1 MKKSTIWSIIVVA
14 VLALGGAG
22 VFFYSSQQKQSQEQT
37 ANSSYSSH
45 MQAGKEAV
53 KAKKYS
59 QAADEFDQAY
69 QAKATAQAKN
79 YQAQAENLADSI
91 KLAKTT
97 VKYASALNL
106 AQKAQEQNGGYSVMT
121 SQAKKLVKQ
130 LKAVKDNYDSEIKPL
145 LNKAAKAMEDG
156 DYDSAVSTYSSILDL
171 PYINGAYYAKV
182 RSNVKDLLKEAKSKL
197 RALIGTDHDIAV
209 LVPDPC
215 ICLRHE
221 TTSSPVSPG
230 VVRRIDPGEEDLTIG
245 SLLEESS
252 GLDVTIECAHHS
264 RINIIL
270 LEDLCIVEK
279 KLRTYGILE
288 TIDLSIDD
296 CIINRSVE
304 VEVCLRLIVIG
315 LVKEKACLSKL
326 NKTYS
331 IEHDDIGKRLL
342 IPCHRVH
349 DDSLLSISHCRNS
362 LDVERHICCCIALSI
377 EELLVE
383 RCSELRLSCRPDE
396 KLSFRIDTICSC
408 FIRRT
413 ACEYRHERN
422 KADQC
427 KHQNSLHKLNE

>member
-22 VFFYSSQQKQSQEQT
+22 VYFYSSQQKQSQEQM

-45 MQAGKEAV
+45 MQSGKEAV
-53 KAKKYS
+53 KAKRYS

-182 RSNVKDLLKEAKSKL
+182 RSNVKDLLKEAKSKQE
-197 RALIGTDHDIAV
+197 D
-209 LVPDPC
+209 
-215 ICLRHE
+215 
-221 TTSSPVSPG
+221 SSS
-230 VVRRIDPGEEDLTIG
+230 
-245 SLLEESS
+245 ESS
-252 GLDVTIECAHHS
+252 SSSSSSDSSSSKASSSSSSSSSAASSSSSSSNRAEGSGTSNNDKVGGSTVTSRDVQQIRTQLDNLGESTAGWS
-264 RINIIL
+264 PQDLINL
-270 LEDLCIVEK
+270 FNYAYQQGH
-279 KLRTYGILE
+279 T
-288 TIDLSIDD
+288 TIDSITKD
-296 CIINRSVE
+296 
-304 VEVCLRLIVIG
+304 
-315 LVKEKACLSKL
+315 
-326 NKTYS
+326 
-331 IEHDDIGKRLL
+331 
-342 IPCHRVH
+342 
-349 DDSLLSISHCRNS
+349 
-362 LDVERHICCCIALSI
+362 DVEGYLKSG
-377 EELLVE
+377 
-383 RCSELRLSCRPDE
+383 
-396 KLSFRIDTICSC
+396 K
-408 FIRRT
+408 
-413 ACEYRHERN
+413 
-422 KADQC
+422 
-427 KHQNSLHKLNE
+427 

>member
-22 VFFYSSQQKQSQEQT
+22 VYFYSSQQKQSQEQT

-182 RSNVKDLLKEAKSKL
+182 RSNVKDLLKEAKSKQE
-197 RALIGTDHDIAV
+197 D
-209 LVPDPC
+209 
-215 ICLRHE
+215 
-221 TTSSPVSPG
+221 SSS
-230 VVRRIDPGEEDLTIG
+230 
-245 SLLEESS
+245 SESS
-252 GLDVTIECAHHS
+252 SSSSSSDSSSSKASSSSSSSAASSSSNQAEGSGTSNNDKVGGSTVTSRDVQQIRTQLDKLGESTAGWS
-264 RINIIL
+264 PQDLINL
-270 LEDLCIVEK
+270 FNYAYQQGH
-279 KLRTYGILE
+279 T
-288 TIDLSIDD
+288 TIDSITKD
-296 CIINRSVE
+296 
-304 VEVCLRLIVIG
+304 
-315 LVKEKACLSKL
+315 
-326 NKTYS
+326 
-331 IEHDDIGKRLL
+331 
-342 IPCHRVH
+342 
-349 DDSLLSISHCRNS
+349 
-362 LDVERHICCCIALSI
+362 DVEGYLKSG
-377 EELLVE
+377 
-383 RCSELRLSCRPDE
+383 
-396 KLSFRIDTICSC
+396 K
-408 FIRRT
+408 
-413 ACEYRHERN
+413 
-422 KADQC
+422 
-427 KHQNSLHKLNE
+427 

>member
-22 VFFYSSQQKQSQEQT
+22 VYFYSSQQKQSQEQM

-53 KAKKYS
+53 KAKRYS

-171 PYINGAYYAKV
+171 PYINGAYYTKV
-182 RSNVKDLLKEAKSKL
+182 RSNVKDLLKEAKSKQE
-197 RALIGTDHDIAV
+197 D
-209 LVPDPC
+209 
-215 ICLRHE
+215 
-221 TTSSPVSPG
+221 SSS
-230 VVRRIDPGEEDLTIG
+230 
-245 SLLEESS
+245 ESS
-252 GLDVTIECAHHS
+252 SSSSSSDSSSSKASSSSSSSSSAASSSSSSSNRAEGSRTSNNDKVGGSTVTSRDVQQIRTQLDKLGESTAGWS
-264 RINIIL
+264 PQDLINL
-270 LEDLCIVEK
+270 FNYAYQQGH
-279 KLRTYGILE
+279 T
-288 TIDLSIDD
+288 TIDSITKD
-296 CIINRSVE
+296 
-304 VEVCLRLIVIG
+304 
-315 LVKEKACLSKL
+315 
-326 NKTYS
+326 
-331 IEHDDIGKRLL
+331 
-342 IPCHRVH
+342 
-349 DDSLLSISHCRNS
+349 
-362 LDVERHICCCIALSI
+362 DVEGYLKSG
-377 EELLVE
+377 
-383 RCSELRLSCRPDE
+383 
-396 KLSFRIDTICSC
+396 K
-408 FIRRT
+408 
-413 ACEYRHERN
+413 
-422 KADQC
+422 
-427 KHQNSLHKLNE
+427 

>member
-22 VFFYSSQQKQSQEQT
+22 VYFYSSQQKQSQEQM

-53 KAKKYS
+53 KAKRYS

-182 RSNVKDLLKEAKSKL
+182 RSNVKDLLKEAKSKQE
-197 RALIGTDHDIAV
+197 D
-209 LVPDPC
+209 
-215 ICLRHE
+215 
-221 TTSSPVSPG
+221 SSS
-230 VVRRIDPGEEDLTIG
+230 
-245 SLLEESS
+245 ESS
-252 GLDVTIECAHHS
+252 SSSRSSDSSSSKASSSSSSSSSAASSSSSSSNRAEGSGTSNNDKVGGSTVTSRDVQQIRTQLDKLGESTAGWS
-264 RINIIL
+264 PQDLINL
-270 LEDLCIVEK
+270 FNYAYQQGH
-279 KLRTYGILE
+279 T
-288 TIDLSIDD
+288 TIDSITKD
-296 CIINRSVE
+296 
-304 VEVCLRLIVIG
+304 
-315 LVKEKACLSKL
+315 
-326 NKTYS
+326 
-331 IEHDDIGKRLL
+331 
-342 IPCHRVH
+342 
-349 DDSLLSISHCRNS
+349 
-362 LDVERHICCCIALSI
+362 DVEGYLKSG
-377 EELLVE
+377 
-383 RCSELRLSCRPDE
+383 
-396 KLSFRIDTICSC
+396 K
-408 FIRRT
+408 
-413 ACEYRHERN
+413 
-422 KADQC
+422 
-427 KHQNSLHKLNE
+427 

>member
-22 VFFYSSQQKQSQEQT
+22 VYFYSSQQKQSQEQT

-156 DYDSAVSTYSSILDL
+156 DYNSAVSTYSSILDL

-182 RSNVKDLLKEAKSKL
+182 RSNVKDLLKEAKSKQE
-197 RALIGTDHDIAV
+197 D
-209 LVPDPC
+209 
-215 ICLRHE
+215 
-221 TTSSPVSPG
+221 SSS
-230 VVRRIDPGEEDLTIG
+230 
-245 SLLEESS
+245 SSESS
-252 GLDVTIECAHHS
+252 SSSSDSSSSKASSSSSSSSSAASSSSNQAEGSGTSNNDKVGGSTVTSRDVQQIRTQLDKLGESTAGWS
-264 RINIIL
+264 PQDLINL
-270 LEDLCIVEK
+270 FNYAYQQGH
-279 KLRTYGILE
+279 T
-288 TIDLSIDD
+288 TIDSITKD
-296 CIINRSVE
+296 
-304 VEVCLRLIVIG
+304 
-315 LVKEKACLSKL
+315 
-326 NKTYS
+326 
-331 IEHDDIGKRLL
+331 
-342 IPCHRVH
+342 
-349 DDSLLSISHCRNS
+349 
-362 LDVERHICCCIALSI
+362 DVEGYLKSG
-377 EELLVE
+377 
-383 RCSELRLSCRPDE
+383 
-396 KLSFRIDTICSC
+396 K
-408 FIRRT
+408 
-413 ACEYRHERN
+413 
-422 KADQC
+422 
-427 KHQNSLHKLNE
+427 

>member
-22 VFFYSSQQKQSQEQT
+22 VFFYSSQQKQSQKQM

-59 QAADEFDQAY
+59 QAADEFNQAY

-130 LKAVKDNYDSEIKPL
+130 LKAVKDNYNSEIKPL

-182 RSNVKDLLKEAKSKL
+182 RSNVKDLLKEAKSKQE
-197 RALIGTDHDIAV
+197 D
-209 LVPDPC
+209 
-215 ICLRHE
+215 
-221 TTSSPVSPG
+221 SSS
-230 VVRRIDPGEEDLTIG
+230 
-245 SLLEESS
+245 SESS
-252 GLDVTIECAHHS
+252 SSSSSSDSSSSKASSSSSSSSSAASSSSNQAEGSGTSNNDKVGGSTVTSRDIQQIRTQLDKLGESTAGWS
-264 RINIIL
+264 PQDLINL
-270 LEDLCIVEK
+270 FNYAYQQGHTTLD
-279 KLRTYGILE
+279 
-288 TIDLSIDD
+288 SITKD
-296 CIINRSVE
+296 
-304 VEVCLRLIVIG
+304 
-315 LVKEKACLSKL
+315 
-326 NKTYS
+326 
-331 IEHDDIGKRLL
+331 
-342 IPCHRVH
+342 
-349 DDSLLSISHCRNS
+349 
-362 LDVERHICCCIALSI
+362 DVEGYLKSG
-377 EELLVE
+377 
-383 RCSELRLSCRPDE
+383 
-396 KLSFRIDTICSC
+396 K
-408 FIRRT
+408 
-413 ACEYRHERN
+413 
-422 KADQC
+422 
-427 KHQNSLHKLNE
+427 

>member
-53 KAKKYS
+53 KAMKYS
-59 QAADEFDQAY
+59 HAADEFDLAY
-69 QAKATAQAKN
+69 LAKETAQAKN

-182 RSNVKDLLKEAKSKL
+182 RSNVKDLLKEAKSKQE
-197 RALIGTDHDIAV
+197 D
-209 LVPDPC
+209 
-215 ICLRHE
+215 
-221 TTSSPVSPG
+221 SSS
-230 VVRRIDPGEEDLTIG
+230 
-245 SLLEESS
+245 SESS
-252 GLDVTIECAHHS
+252 SSSISSDSSSSKASSSSSSSSSAASSSSNQAEGSGTSNNDKVGGSTVTSRDVQQIRTQLDKLGESTAGWS
-264 RINIIL
+264 PQDLINL
-270 LEDLCIVEK
+270 FNYAYQQGH
-279 KLRTYGILE
+279 T
-288 TIDLSIDD
+288 TIDSITKD
-296 CIINRSVE
+296 
-304 VEVCLRLIVIG
+304 
-315 LVKEKACLSKL
+315 
-326 NKTYS
+326 
-331 IEHDDIGKRLL
+331 
-342 IPCHRVH
+342 
-349 DDSLLSISHCRNS
+349 
-362 LDVERHICCCIALSI
+362 DVEGYLKSG
-377 EELLVE
+377 
-383 RCSELRLSCRPDE
+383 
-396 KLSFRIDTICSC
+396 K
-408 FIRRT
+408 
-413 ACEYRHERN
+413 
-422 KADQC
+422 
-427 KHQNSLHKLNE
+427 

>member
-22 VFFYSSQQKQSQEQT
+22 VFFYSSQQKQSQKQM

-59 QAADEFDQAY
+59 QAADEFNQAY

-130 LKAVKDNYDSEIKPL
+130 LKAVKDNYNSEIKPL

-182 RSNVKDLLKEAKSKL
+182 RSNVKDLLKEAKSKQE
-197 RALIGTDHDIAV
+197 D
-209 LVPDPC
+209 
-215 ICLRHE
+215 
-221 TTSSPVSPG
+221 SSS
-230 VVRRIDPGEEDLTIG
+230 
-245 SLLEESS
+245 SESS
-252 GLDVTIECAHHS
+252 SSSSSSDSSSSKASSSSSSSSSAASSSSNQAEGSGTSNNDKVGGSTVTSRDIQQIRTQLDKLGESTAGWS
-264 RINIIL
+264 PQDLINL
-270 LEDLCIVEK
+270 FNYAYQQGH
-279 KLRTYGILE
+279 T
-288 TIDLSIDD
+288 TIDSITKD
-296 CIINRSVE
+296 
-304 VEVCLRLIVIG
+304 
-315 LVKEKACLSKL
+315 
-326 NKTYS
+326 
-331 IEHDDIGKRLL
+331 
-342 IPCHRVH
+342 
-349 DDSLLSISHCRNS
+349 
-362 LDVERHICCCIALSI
+362 DVEGYLKSG
-377 EELLVE
+377 
-383 RCSELRLSCRPDE
+383 
-396 KLSFRIDTICSC
+396 K
-408 FIRRT
+408 
-413 ACEYRHERN
+413 
-422 KADQC
+422 
-427 KHQNSLHKLNE
+427 

>member
-22 VFFYSSQQKQSQEQT
+22 VYFYSSQQKQSQEQT

-59 QAADEFDQAY
+59 HAADEFDQAY

-156 DYDSAVSTYSSILDL
+156 DYNSAVSTYSSILDL

-182 RSNVKDLLKEAKSKL
+182 RSNVKDLLKEAKSKQE
-197 RALIGTDHDIAV
+197 D
-209 LVPDPC
+209 
-215 ICLRHE
+215 
-221 TTSSPVSPG
+221 SSS
-230 VVRRIDPGEEDLTIG
+230 
-245 SLLEESS
+245 SSESS
-252 GLDVTIECAHHS
+252 SSSSDSSSSKANSSSSSSSSAASSSSNQAEGSGTSNNDKVGGSTVTSRDVQQIRTQLDKLGESTAGWS
-264 RINIIL
+264 PQDLINL
-270 LEDLCIVEK
+270 FNYAYQQGH
-279 KLRTYGILE
+279 T
-288 TIDLSIDD
+288 TIDSITKD
-296 CIINRSVE
+296 
-304 VEVCLRLIVIG
+304 
-315 LVKEKACLSKL
+315 
-326 NKTYS
+326 
-331 IEHDDIGKRLL
+331 
-342 IPCHRVH
+342 
-349 DDSLLSISHCRNS
+349 
-362 LDVERHICCCIALSI
+362 DVEGYLKSG
-377 EELLVE
+377 
-383 RCSELRLSCRPDE
+383 
-396 KLSFRIDTICSC
+396 K
-408 FIRRT
+408 
-413 ACEYRHERN
+413 
-422 KADQC
+422 
-427 KHQNSLHKLNE
+427 

>member
-182 RSNVKDLLKEAKSKL
+182 RSNVKDLLKEAKSKQE
-197 RALIGTDHDIAV
+197 D
-209 LVPDPC
+209 
-215 ICLRHE
+215 
-221 TTSSPVSPG
+221 SSS
-230 VVRRIDPGEEDLTIG
+230 
-245 SLLEESS
+245 SESS
-252 GLDVTIECAHHS
+252 SSSSSSDSSSSKASSSSSSSSSAASSSSNQAEGAGASNNDKVGGSTVTSRDVQQIRTQLDKLGESTAGWS
-264 RINIIL
+264 PQDLINL
-270 LEDLCIVEK
+270 FNYAYQQGH
-279 KLRTYGILE
+279 T
-288 TIDLSIDD
+288 TIDSITKD
-296 CIINRSVE
+296 
-304 VEVCLRLIVIG
+304 
-315 LVKEKACLSKL
+315 
-326 NKTYS
+326 
-331 IEHDDIGKRLL
+331 
-342 IPCHRVH
+342 
-349 DDSLLSISHCRNS
+349 
-362 LDVERHICCCIALSI
+362 DVEGYLKSG
-377 EELLVE
+377 
-383 RCSELRLSCRPDE
+383 
-396 KLSFRIDTICSC
+396 K
-408 FIRRT
+408 
-413 ACEYRHERN
+413 
-422 KADQC
+422 
-427 KHQNSLHKLNE
+427 